1 MIFISAFSLSN
12 YQRPRQPIYVI
23 PSVQKSLGSLRY
35 SLPSLI
41 STPSKILR
49 LEKSVGNRNNE
60 GLREDQERAR
70 DEASAMVD
78 NREKEICRIKKG
90 HRKGINGNLGT
101 KKEEENMVEESE
113 RWRETG
119 SSICRVT
126 H

>member
-1 MIFISAFSLSN
+1 M
-12 YQRPRQPIYVI
+12 
-23 PSVQKSLGSLRY
+23 
-35 SLPSLI
+35 
-41 STPSKILR
+41 LR

-60 GLREDQERAR
+60 GLREDQERTR

-78 NREKEICRIKKG
+78 NREKEICRINKG
-90 HRKGINGNLGT
+90 DRKGINGNLGT

-119 SSICRVT
+119 SSICRFT